1 MSDAID
7 YIALQ
12 KSKAIQYMVAKI
24 MDETCQNNLTLG
36 QTVELAI
43 KRGMEYQDNLDY
55 VNKWSGATRAAEGFK
70 DAHSR
75 DDWNGYQPHD
85 SLELHIDENG
95 MPYYGIAKN
104 IQEN

>member
-12 KSKAIQYMVAKI
+12 KSKAIQYMTAQI
-24 MDETCQNNLTLG
+24 MDEAQQNNLIPS
-36 QTVELAI
+36 QVVELAI
-43 KRGMEYQDNLDY
+43 KRGMEYQDRIDHE
-55 VNKWSGATRAAEGFK
+55 NKWSSATRAAEGFK

-75 DDWNGYQPHD
+75 DNWKGYYPHD

-95 MPYYGIAKN
+95 MPYYGITKN

>member
-7 YIALQ
+7 WVAVQ
-12 KSKAIQYMVAKI
+12 KSKVIQYMIAQI
-24 MDETCQNNLTLG
+24 MDEAHQNNLTLG

-43 KRGMEYQDNLDY
+43 KRGMEYQDNLDHI
-55 VNKWSGATRAAEGFK
+55 NKWSGATRAAEGFK

-75 DDWNGYQPHD
+75 DDWNGYQPYD

-95 MPYYGIAKN
+95 MPYYGITKN
-104 IQEN
+104 IPEK